1 MKALQMSVNLKP
13 NLFEWVQMRARQK
26 QLSYSGYVAR
36 LIEKDMENDDYVI
49 TREELERRSREAH
62 EAIDKGTAKTFDNVE
77 DCLRDLY
84 EAADKINSI
93 R

>member
-36 LIEKDMENDDYVI
+36 LIERDMDDGYVI

-62 EAIDKGTAKTFDNVE
+62 KAIANGTAKIYDNLGTFFK
-77 DCLRDLY
+77 DLD
-84 EAADKINSI
+84 EET